1 MQGRLLL
8 GVPFNGAQYFD
19 FNVKIL
25 TLGLECQALEWI
37 EEKGLAKD
45 ELNKAEQTLVD
56 LAYLCQQLEI
66 SGIDKVSLT
75 PEFLL
80 DNLSTD
86 DYVLITDLI
95 GQLRKKCIDVGENQV
110 LATV

>member
-8 GVPFNGAQYFD
+8 GVPFNGTHHFD

-37 EEKGLAKD
+37 EENGLAKD
-45 ELNKAEQTLVD
+45 KLSKAEQTLVD

-66 SGIDKVSLT
+66 VGIDKAHLT

-95 GQLRKKCIDVGENQV
+95 STLRKKHIDAGENQ
-110 LATV
+110 

>member
-8 GVPFNGAQYFD
+8 GMLFNGTRYFD
-19 FNVKIL
+19 FDVKIL

-37 EEKGLAKD
+37 EENRLAKD
-45 ELNKAEQTLVD
+45 KLNKAEQTLVD

-66 SGIDKVSLT
+66 IGIDKANLT

-95 GQLRKKCIDVGENQV
+95 GQLRKKCIDAGESQA
-110 LATV
+110 LTTA

>member
-8 GVPFNGAQYFD
+8 GVPFNGTQYFD

-37 EEKGLAKD
+37 EENGLAKD
-45 ELNKAEQTLVD
+45 KLSKAEQTLVD

-66 SGIDKVSLT
+66 IGIDKAHLT

-95 GQLRKKCIDVGENQV
+95 STLRKKHIDAGENP
-110 LATV
+110 

>member
-8 GVPFNGAQYFD
+8 GVLFNGTRYFD

-37 EEKGLAKD
+37 EENRLAKD
-45 ELNKAEQTLVD
+45 KLNKAEQTLVD

-66 SGIDKVSLT
+66 IGIDKANLT

-95 GQLRKKCIDVGENQV
+95 GQLRKSASTLGK
-110 LATV
+110 TKF